1 MFQLSDQTK
10 NKLKTHPGARAAA
23 YNETF
28 GELQAAKRLDTIRE
42 AKALSELLA
51 KSPNFAQ
58 GVQKYQQTY
67 LEKLESIK
75 REIKSIRGLR
85 LNRLEEAGAKPE
97 MILHVLAM
105 EVLGC
110 SWPREV
116 RRIKET
122 QKKLAARLR
131 ENAEMVERM
140 YGDDASYPDLYTI
153 IPPEARDGPAVPA
166 SERVPGLL
174 IQEMRARADELD
186 GFAREFGRLLKSRF
200 PKLERQYI
208 VGLLEYVHH
217 ATEDVHRHLVLLAA
231 MLTDIYVKCGI
242 EKRVSPESLAKIFER
257 HVTPRLRSAD
267 KTPA

>member
-1 MFQLSDQTK
+1 MFQLSDPRK
-10 NKLKTHPGARAAA
+10 NKLKTHPATRIAAH
-23 YNETF
+23 NETF
-28 GELQAAKRLDTIRE
+28 GELLAAKRLGALRE

-51 KSPNFAQ
+51 KSPNFAK
-58 GVQKYQQTY
+58 GFQKNQQTY
-67 LEKLESIK
+67 PEKLESIK

-105 EVLGC
+105 EVHGC
-110 SWPREV
+110 SWLREV

-140 YGDDASYPDLYTI
+140 YGDDDCYPDLYTI
-153 IPPEARDGPAVPA
+153 VPPEARDGPAVPA

-174 IQEMRARADELD
+174 IEEMRARADELD
-186 GFAREFGRLLKSRF
+186 GFAREFGRFLKSKS

-208 VGLLEYVHH
+208 VGLLEYVHR
-217 ATEDVHRHLVLLAA
+217 ATRDVHRHLVLLAA
-231 MLTDIYVKCGI
+231 MLTDIYVKWGI

-257 HVTPRLRSAD
+257 HVKPRLPSAD
-267 KTPA
+267 KTPT